1 MMGCKTM
8 DDDIKEFYKY
18 FNNIYNYVDN
28 ELQQN
33 GQFTID
39 VLLLDKNPSDVL
51 DIISNYAPVSFS
63 YLMEKEKIKNFFIG
77 YLFKKKKYYEN
88 LSISADKLEKL
99 MDKSGP
105 GQVQHRKEES
115 LYYQED
121 NQEEYLNDILNR
133 LIDCVNM
140 YYNLYHNKDIKLLL
154 GDGTNLYLQFLEENL
169 LHVLGITN
177 MQVNNNQELRKALNV
192 PDWKTMNSMEILER
206 IIKDIQTN
214 KDIICLQMQN
224 NMRRIERFGTSGQIV
239 ETQLDP
245 STRSE
250 LLPFDKI
257 DLKTRAFLNSGPY
270 NGASVVSGL
279 ASGTFFIAADRGKLD
294 DDRDIQQ
301 VRISK
306 TDFDTLKKH
315 PVSFKTST
323 GEQIKITT
331 GDYIF
336 NGYTYRMGDVRTLRS
351 LQVGSSKIRR
361 QNSSGYIIDGLS
373 KFRRMFQ
380 NQSPIPVIGVENP
393 DGGTTKIFTPEEQ
406 QKLFLSLYYDFGGVG
421 GMNFELYFEMLKDFA
436 EKFKNELESKA
447 ISKDDTSIEI
457 SNSNEKTL

>member
-1 MMGCKTM
+1 M
-8 DDDIKEFYKY
+8 DDDIKDFYEY
-18 FNNIYNYVDN
+18 FNNIYNYIDN

-51 DIISNYAPVSFS
+51 DIISNYAPISFS
-63 YLMEKEKIKNFFIG
+63 YLMEKENLKNFFIG

-154 GDGTNLYLQFLEENL
+154 GDGTNIYLKFLEENL
-169 LHVLGITN
+169 LHVLGITKD
-177 MQVNNNQELRKALNV
+177 QVKENQELRKALNV
-192 PDWKTMNSMEILER
+192 PDWKAMNSMEILER

-214 KDIICLQMQN
+214 KDIICLQMQKKLQ
-224 NMRRIERFGTSGQIV
+224 RLDTGTSGQIV
-239 ETQLDP
+239 KTQLDP
-245 STRSE
+245 STENE

-270 NGASVVSGL
+270 NGASVISRIAPGKH
-279 ASGTFFIAADRGKLD
+279 FIGGDKGKKD
-294 DDRDIQQ
+294 SEREVQQ

-306 TDFDTLKKH
+306 ADFATLKKQ
-315 PVSFKTST
+315 PVTIKTAG
-323 GEQIKITT
+323 GEEIRITT

-336 NGYTYRMGDVRTLRS
+336 NGYTLRPGDVRTIRS
-351 LQVGSSKIRR
+351 VKVGSSKVSANDSENPRKD
-361 QNSSGYIIDGLS
+361 SLS
-373 KFRRMFQ
+373 DFREMF
-380 NQSPIPVIGVENP
+380 NYQSPIPVIGVENP

-447 ISKDDTSIEI
+447 ISKDATSIEI